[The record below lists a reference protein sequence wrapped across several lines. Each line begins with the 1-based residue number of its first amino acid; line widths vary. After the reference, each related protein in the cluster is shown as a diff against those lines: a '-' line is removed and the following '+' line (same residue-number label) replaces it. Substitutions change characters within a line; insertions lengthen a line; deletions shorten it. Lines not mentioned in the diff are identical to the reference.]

1 MWNPG
6 VDPGVDP
13 DVEPWSGPWSGIFS
27 SWPFISVSGRQG
39 NRFFA
44 FGKSSVLTSLTL
56 ASICVVFLF
65 NLVRTGVDRRGL
77 TTQPSQTPMSVL
89 DRLIASSLPFVP
101 KPLVGYFAR
110 PYIAGETLDDQARVV
125 RSLND
130 EGFMAATG
138 ILGEFVERRD
148 EAEGAVA
155 DYQNA
160 LLRIEQDKLGS
171 NVHVKPTLLG
181 LKIDKEFCYQSTRKL
196 VAFAR
201 EHSNFVRI
209 DMEDSSCTDDTLE
222 VFLRLREE
230 FDNVGAV
237 IQAYLKRSLDDARR
251 LAEVKANVRVCKGIY
266 IEPPDIAYRNKDQV
280 RSNFVSLLE
289 ELLGAGCYVGI
300 ATHDDKLVSEG
311 YRIVDRMGLD
321 ASRYEF
327 QMLLGVTPG
336 LRNSVRDAGH
346 RLRVAVPFGPAWYP
360 YSLRRFRENPTIAGY
375 VFKALFRHD

>member
-1 MWNPG
+1 
-6 VDPGVDP
+6 
-13 DVEPWSGPWSGIFS
+13 
-27 SWPFISVSGRQG
+27 
-39 NRFFA
+39 
-44 FGKSSVLTSLTL
+44 
-56 ASICVVFLF
+56 
-65 NLVRTGVDRRGL
+65 
-77 TTQPSQTPMSVL
+77 MSVL
-89 DRLIASSLPFVP
+89 DRLVASSLPFVP

-138 ILGEFVERRD
+138 ILGEFVERRE
-148 EAEGAVA
+148 EAESAVV
-155 DYQNA
+155 DYQDA
-160 LLRIEQDKLGS
+160 LLRIEQDKLAS
-171 NVHVKPTLLG
+171 NVHVKLTLLG
-181 LKIDKEFCYQSTRKL
+181 LKIDKEFCYQNIRRL

-222 VFLRLREE
+222 IFLRLRKE

-237 IQAYLKRSLDDARR
+237 IQAYLKRSLDDARK
-251 LAEVKANVRVCKGIY
+251 LAQVKANVRVCKGIY
-266 IEPPDIAYRNKDQV
+266 IEPPDIAFRDREQV
-280 RSNFVSLLE
+280 RSSFVSLLE

-300 ATHDDKLVSEG
+300 ATHDDPLVSKI
-311 YRIVDRMGLD
+311 YRIIGRLGLD

-336 LRNSVRDAGH
+336 LRGRIRDAGH

-360 YSLRRFRENPTIAGY
+360 YSLRRFRENPSVAGY
-375 VFKALFRHD
+375 VFKAIFRPD

>member
-1 MWNPG
+1 
-6 VDPGVDP
+6 
-13 DVEPWSGPWSGIFS
+13 
-27 SWPFISVSGRQG
+27 
-39 NRFFA
+39 
-44 FGKSSVLTSLTL
+44 
-56 ASICVVFLF
+56 
-65 NLVRTGVDRRGL
+65 
-77 TTQPSQTPMSVL
+77 MSVF
-89 DRLIASSLPFVP
+89 DSLIASSLPFVP

-130 EGFMAATG
+130 EGFMTATG
-138 ILGEFVERRD
+138 ILGEFVDRRD

-155 DYQNA
+155 DYQKA
-160 LLRIEQDKLGS
+160 LLRIDQDKLDG
-171 NVHVKPTLLG
+171 NVHVKLTLLG
-181 LKIDKEFCYQSTRKL
+181 LKIDKEFCYQNTRKL

-209 DMEDSSCTDDTLE
+209 DMEDSGCTDDTLE
-222 VFLRLREE
+222 IFYRLREE

-251 LAEVKANVRVCKGIY
+251 LAEVKANVRICKGIY
-266 IEPPDIAYRNKDQV
+266 IEPPDIAYRDKDRV

-300 ATHDDKLVSEG
+300 ATHDEKLVSEG
-311 YRIVDRMGLD
+311 YRTVDGMGLD

-336 LRNSVRDAGH
+336 LRNSIRDAGH

-360 YSLRRFRENPTIAGY
+360 YSLRRFRENPAVAGY
-375 VFKALFRHD
+375 VFKALLRRG